1 MRFQLENLKTATG
14 LNKKAI
20 KSNVPVLPPPSSTY
34 HSLLR
39 CSGPPAQ
46 SVMELAPAPGLQQS
60 RAAVWISAAECTKL
74 NIHQFIIALCI
85 RENVFQTAAPL
96 PAVLLGRCMN
106 TPCSTCSNWVLVCCV
121 FAKPIK
127 KPINCGN
134 TCIGGW
140 KAWNSSLLCYCY
152 CSGYNPKA

>member
-39 CSGPPAQ
+39 CLGSPSPECDGISSCPRTAAKQ
-46 SVMELAPAPGLQQS
+46 SC
-60 RAAVWISAAECTKL
+60 RISAAEYTRL

-134 TCIGGW
+134 TCMGGW